1 MRSIAHVIEIFACC
15 LFTWRVLITVVPAFL
30 LAGAL
35 AAFVPRELILRLL
48 GRDTSRLISYP
59 IASVSG
65 VLMPLCSCNVVPIFV
80 GVFRG
85 GAGIGP
91 ATAFLYAGP
100 ALNIVSLSLVAR
112 SIGWNIAAWRAIFV
126 PVIAVCCGLAMEAAF
141 RRRPE
146 TLTVAQRPQ
155 AEAARPGR
163 VVPLMALLLAAT
175 GIGASELPAAATLGA
190 LAGIAVALGLLL
202 PRSFDR
208 DELAEW
214 MRETWWLL
222 RMIVPVLVPAVAA
235 IGLVLLW
242 VDIDTVAALVG
253 DDTLPSVALAALF
266 GELVYFPILAEVV
279 FAKAMMQLA
288 MAPGPAMAILLTGTG
303 ASLAGALALARC
315 IGWRHSAAIVLFETL
330 FCIAAAFV
338 FGAWLA
344 GPPWAP

>member
-1 MRSIAHVIEIFACC
+1 MGSVSHVIEIFACC
-15 LFTWRVLITVVPAFL
+15 LFTWRVLITVVPAFF

-35 AAFVPRELILRLL
+35 TAFVPRELILRAM
-48 GRDTSRLISYP
+48 GRDAPRLISYP

-65 VLMPLCSCNVVPIFV
+65 AVLSLCSCNVVPIFF

-112 SIGWNIAAWRAIFV
+112 AIGWNIAAWRAIFV
-126 PVIAVCCGLAMEAAF
+126 PIIAVCCGLVMEALF
-141 RRRPE
+141 RRQPE
-146 TLTVAQRPQ
+146 SAQM
-155 AEAARPGR
+155 EVHEGETGLRPGR
-163 VVPLMALLLAAT
+163 IVPLMALLLAAT
-175 GIGASELPAAATLGA
+175 AIGASELPLRSTLGA
-190 LAGIAVALGLLL
+190 VAMIAIALALLL
-202 PRSFDR
+202 WRRFEA
-208 DELAEW
+208 DELIDW

-222 RMIVPVLVPAVAA
+222 RLIVPVLIPAVAA

-242 VDIDTVAALVG
+242 VDIDTVAMLVG
-253 DDTLPSVALAALF
+253 DNTLSSVALAALF

-279 FAKAMMQLA
+279 FAKAMMQYT
-288 MAPGPAMAILLTGTG
+288 MAQGPAMAILLTGTG

-315 IGWRHSAAIVLFETL
+315 IGWRRSGAIVVLETV
-330 FCIAAAFV
+330 FAIAAAFI
-338 FGAWLA
+338 FGLWLA